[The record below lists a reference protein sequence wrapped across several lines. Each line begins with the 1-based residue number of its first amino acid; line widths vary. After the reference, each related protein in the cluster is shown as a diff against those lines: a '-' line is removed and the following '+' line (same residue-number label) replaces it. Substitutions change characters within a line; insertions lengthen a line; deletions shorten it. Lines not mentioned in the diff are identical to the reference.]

1 MFSSESY
8 YVLQE
13 FEMINTE
20 IFFQNY
26 LVDKYSFH
34 N

>member
-13 FEMINTE
+13 FEMINIE

-26 LVDKYSFH
+26 LIDKYAFH